1 MLDGRFQIRRLERS
15 FFRSSLSLAEYLL
28 CKLVVLRNCLTS
40 GQSEPSE
47 KQCDQTPGLVHSH

>member
-1 MLDGRFQIRRLERS
+1 MLDGRLQIRRLERS

-47 KQCDQTPGLVHSH
+47 KQYDQTPGLVHSH